1 MGGVPGTYSLAQRER
16 ALGLLE
22 HGWSALQVARR
33 TGVDRRAVC
42 RWAKVAGMTLRM
54 GGVGGVATTP
64 VMPVTLIVSATE
76 GDWTDARGR
85 LTEAGRAVI
94 ALRVSEGYCPARI
107 AAELGVHR
115 SSVTREL
122 ARNSVEGVYS
132 VRIAQHRT
140 RANQARP
147 QPRKLDR
154 PECAALR
161 AVVCEGLD
169 AHWSPQ
175 QIAGELAV
183 RFPQDESMRISH
195 ETIYQ
200 ALYVQ
205 GRGSLRAELARE
217 KALRSGRTS
226 RVPASKLAAR
236 PKGKSWVGD
245 ATITARPAEAQD
257 RAVAGHWEGDLILG
271 AGNRTAAITLVE
283 RTTRYLMIAR
293 LPDRHDA
300 ATVTER
306 LSQLIATLPAHL
318 ARTLTWDQG
327 AEMAEHARF
336 TIASGCPVYFC
347 DPHSP
352 WQRGT
357 NENTNGLIREFFPK
371 GIDFTTVTD
380 ERIAQVED
388 LLNTRPRATLGFH
401 TPAAKLD
408 ELLTVAQ
415 TS

>member
-1 MGGVPGTYSLAQRER
+1 MAGGPGRYSVAEREQ

-22 HGWSALQVARR
+22 RGLAALEVARR
-33 TGVDRRAVC
+33 IGVDRRAVG
-42 RWAKVAGMTLRM
+42 RWAKVAGMTFRM
-54 GGVGGVATTP
+54 GRVGGLLRPATA
-64 VMPVTLIVSATE
+64 VSE

-85 LTEAGRAVI
+85 LTEAGRGVI
-94 ALRVSEGYCPARI
+94 ALRLGEGHRPARI

-115 SSVTREL
+115 SSISREL
-122 ARNSVEGVYS
+122 TRHRVGGVYS
-132 VRIAQHRT
+132 VRVAQDRTIANR
-140 RANQARP
+140 ARP

-154 PECAALR
+154 PEHAALR
-161 AVVCEGLD
+161 TVVLQGLRK
-169 AHWSPQ
+169 HWSPQ
-175 QIAGELAV
+175 QIQGELALHH
-183 RFPQDESMRISH
+183 PQDESMQISH

-217 KALRSGRTS
+217 QALRSGRTH

-236 PKGKSWVGD
+236 PRGKSWVGD
-245 ATITARPAEAQD
+245 ATITARPAEATD
-257 RAVAGHWEGDLILG
+257 RAVPGHWEGDLILG

-283 RTTRYLMIAR
+283 RTTRYAMIVR
-293 LPDRHDA
+293 LPARHDTT
-300 ATVTER
+300 TVTDR
-306 LSQLIATLPAHL
+306 LIDMVTALPSHL
-318 ARTLTWDQG
+318 LKTLTWDQG
-327 AEMAEHARF
+327 SEMADHARF
-336 TIASGCPVYFC
+336 TVAADCQVYFC

-380 ERIAQVED
+380 EQVTHVEQ

-401 TPAAKLD
+401 TPAARLNQ
-408 ELLTVAQ
+408 LLTVAQ
-415 TS
+415 TG

>member
-1 MGGVPGTYSLAQRER
+1 MGGVPGTYSFAQREQ

-22 HGWSALQVARR
+22 QGLSALEVARR
-33 TGVDRRAVC
+33 IAVDRRTVG

-54 GGVGGVATTP
+54 GPVGGLARPEAPAV
-64 VMPVTLIVSATE
+64 E

-85 LTEAGRAVI
+85 LTEAGRGVI
-94 ALRVSEGYCPARI
+94 ALRLGEGHRPARI

-122 ARNSVEGVYS
+122 IRNRVGGVYS
-132 VRIAQHRT
+132 VRIAQQRT
-140 RANQARP
+140 HANRARP

-154 PECAALR
+154 PQHAALR
-161 AVVCEGLD
+161 AEVIAGLN

-175 QIAGELAV
+175 QIQGELAV
-183 RFPQDESMRISH
+183 RYPQDESMQISH
-195 ETIYQ
+195 ETLYQ

-217 KALRSGRTS
+217 KALRSGRTH

-236 PKGKSWVGD
+236 PRGKSWVGD
-245 ATITARPAEAQD
+245 ATITARPAEVSD
-257 RAVAGHWEGDLILG
+257 RAVPGHWEGDLILG

-283 RTTRYLMIAR
+283 RTTRYTMIAR
-293 LPDRHDA
+293 LPARHDA
-300 ATVTER
+300 ATVTDR
-306 LSQLIATLPAHL
+306 LIEMVTALPAHL
-318 ARTLTWDQG
+318 VKTLTWDQG
-327 AEMAEHARF
+327 AELAEHARF
-336 TIASGCPVYFC
+336 TVAADCKVYFC

-380 ERIAQVED
+380 ERVAEVEH

-401 TPAAKLD
+401 TPAAKLNQ
-408 ELLTVAQ
+408 LLTVAQ

>member
-1 MGGVPGTYSLAQRER
+1 LAER
-16 ALGLLE
+16 QQALGLLE
-22 HGWSALQVARR
+22 QGLSALEVARR
-33 TGVDRRAVC
+33 IEVDRRAVC

-54 GGVGGVATTP
+54 GRVGGLLRLGTP
-64 VMPVTLIVSATE
+64 DTPGTRAMPVIE

-85 LTEAGRAVI
+85 LTEAGRGVI
-94 ALRVSEGYCPARI
+94 ALRLSEGHRPARI

-115 SSVTREL
+115 SSICREL
-122 ARNSVEGVYS
+122 TRNRTHGGYS
-132 VRIAQHRT
+132 VRVAQLRTIANR
-140 RANQARP
+140 ARP
-147 QPRKLDR
+147 QQRKLDR
-154 PECAALR
+154 AQHARLR
-161 AVVCEGLD
+161 GAVIEGLN

-175 QIAGELAV
+175 QIQGELVV
-183 RFPQDESMRISH
+183 RYPQDESMRVSH
-195 ETIYQ
+195 ESIYQ

-217 KALRSGRTS
+217 QALRSGRTH

-236 PKGKSWVGD
+236 PRGKSWVGD
-245 ATITARPAEAQD
+245 ATITARPAEVND
-257 RAVAGHWEGDLILG
+257 RAVPGHWEGDLILG

-283 RTTRYLMIAR
+283 RTTRYTMIAR
-293 LPDRHDA
+293 LPARHDA
-300 ATVTER
+300 TTVTDR
-306 LSQLIATLPAHL
+306 LTQMVTALPAHL
-318 ARTLTWDQG
+318 VKTLTWDQG
-327 AEMAEHARF
+327 AELAEHARF
-336 TIASGCPVYFC
+336 TVAADCKVFFC

-380 ERIAQVED
+380 EQVAHVEQ

-401 TPAAKLD
+401 TPAVRLN

-415 TS
+415 TT

>member
-1 MGGVPGTYSLAQRER
+1 MVQRQQ

-22 HGWSALQVARR
+22 QGLAALEVARR
-33 TGVDRRAVC
+33 LGVDRRAVG
-42 RWAKVAGMTLRM
+42 RWAKVAGMTFRM
-54 GGVGGVATTP
+54 GPVGGLLRPAP
-64 VMPVTLIVSATE
+64 AVSE

-85 LTEAGRAVI
+85 LTEAGRGVI
-94 ALRVSEGYCPARI
+94 ALRLGEGRSPARI

-115 SSVTREL
+115 SSVSREL
-122 ARNSVEGVYS
+122 TRNRVGGVYS
-132 VRIAQHRT
+132 VRVAQHRT
-140 RANQARP
+140 HANRARP

-154 PECAALR
+154 PEHAALR
-161 AVVCEGLD
+161 AEVIQGLN

-175 QIAGELAV
+175 QIQGELAL
-183 RFPQDESMRISH
+183 RHPQDESMQISH

-217 KALRSGRTS
+217 QALRSGRTH

-236 PKGKSWVGD
+236 PRGKSWVGQ
-245 ATITARPAEAQD
+245 ATITARPAEATD
-257 RAVAGHWEGDLILG
+257 RAVPGHWEGDLILG

-283 RTTRYLMIAR
+283 RSTRYTMIAR
-293 LPDRHDA
+293 LPARHDA
-300 ATVTER
+300 TTVTDR
-306 LSQLIATLPAHL
+306 LIDMVTALPAHL
-318 ARTLTWDQG
+318 AKTLTWDQG
-327 AEMAEHARF
+327 SELAEHARF
-336 TIASGCPVYFC
+336 TVAAGCTVYFC

-380 ERIAQVED
+380 ERVAEVEA

-401 TPAAKLD
+401 TPAAKLNQ
-408 ELLTVAQ
+408 LLTVAQ

>member
-1 MGGVPGTYSLAQRER
+1 MGGIPGTYSFAQREQ

-22 HGWSALQVARR
+22 QGLSALEVARR
-33 TGVDRRAVC
+33 IAVDRRTVG

-54 GGVGGVATTP
+54 GPVGGLARPEAPAV
-64 VMPVTLIVSATE
+64 E

-85 LTEAGRAVI
+85 LTEAGRGVI
-94 ALRVSEGYCPARI
+94 ALRLGEGHRPARI

-122 ARNSVEGVYS
+122 IRNRVGGVYS
-132 VRIAQHRT
+132 VRIAQQRT
-140 RANQARP
+140 HANRARP

-154 PECAALR
+154 PQHAALR
-161 AVVCEGLD
+161 AEVIAGLN

-175 QIAGELAV
+175 QIQGELAV
-183 RFPQDESMRISH
+183 RYPQDESMQISH
-195 ETIYQ
+195 ETLYQ

-217 KALRSGRTS
+217 KALRSGRTH

-236 PKGKSWVGD
+236 PRGKSWVGD
-245 ATITARPAEAQD
+245 ATITARPAEVSD
-257 RAVAGHWEGDLILG
+257 RAVPGHWEGDLILG

-283 RTTRYLMIAR
+283 RTTRYTMIAR
-293 LPDRHDA
+293 LPARHDA
-300 ATVTER
+300 ATVTDR
-306 LSQLIATLPAHL
+306 LIEMVTALPAHL
-318 ARTLTWDQG
+318 VKTLTWDQG
-327 AEMAEHARF
+327 AELAEHARF
-336 TIASGCPVYFC
+336 TVAADCKVYFC

-380 ERIAQVED
+380 ERVAEVEH

-401 TPAAKLD
+401 TPAAKLNQ
-408 ELLTVAQ
+408 LLTVAQ

>member
-1 MGGVPGTYSLAQRER
+1 MVQRQQ

-22 HGWSALQVARR
+22 QGLAALEVARR
-33 TGVDRRAVC
+33 LGVDRRAVG
-42 RWAKVAGMTLRM
+42 RWAKVAGMTFRM
-54 GGVGGVATTP
+54 GPVGGLLRPAP
-64 VMPVTLIVSATE
+64 AVSE

-85 LTEAGRAVI
+85 LTEAGRGVI
-94 ALRVSEGYCPARI
+94 ALRLGEGRSPARI

-115 SSVTREL
+115 SSVSREL
-122 ARNSVEGVYS
+122 TRNRVGGVYS
-132 VRIAQHRT
+132 VRVAQHRT
-140 RANQARP
+140 HANRARP

-154 PECAALR
+154 PEHAALR
-161 AVVCEGLD
+161 AEVIQGLN

-175 QIAGELAV
+175 QIQGELAL
-183 RFPQDESMRISH
+183 RHPQDESMQISH

-217 KALRSGRTS
+217 QALRSGRTH

-236 PKGKSWVGD
+236 PRGKSWVGQ
-245 ATITARPAEAQD
+245 ATITARPAEATD
-257 RAVAGHWEGDLILG
+257 RAVPGHWEGDLILG

-283 RTTRYLMIAR
+283 RSTRYTMIAR
-293 LPDRHDA
+293 LPARHDA
-300 ATVTER
+300 TTVTDR
-306 LSQLIATLPAHL
+306 LIDMVTALPAHL
-318 ARTLTWDQG
+318 AKTLTWDQG
-327 AEMAEHARF
+327 SELAEHARF
-336 TIASGCPVYFC
+336 TVAAGCNVYFC

-380 ERIAQVED
+380 ERVAEVEA

-401 TPAAKLD
+401 TPAAKLNQ
-408 ELLTVAQ
+408 LLTVAQ